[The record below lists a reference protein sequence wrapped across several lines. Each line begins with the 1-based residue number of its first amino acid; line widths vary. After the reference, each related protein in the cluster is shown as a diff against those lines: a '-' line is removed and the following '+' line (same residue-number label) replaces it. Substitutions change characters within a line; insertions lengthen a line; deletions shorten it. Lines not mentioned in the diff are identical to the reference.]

1 MGGHARPYSKHG
13 RAMPV
18 HNSNFDFYAY
28 IYSEQTKVFNTTKLM
43 CTNCVIYCL
52 SAKLGSKKEIE
63 ICKYIK

>member
-28 IYSEQTKVFNTTKLM
+28 IYSEQTKVFQHHKTHRVLI
-43 CTNCVIYCL
+43 VSFIV
-52 SAKLGSKKEIE
+52 
-63 ICKYIK
+63 